1 MSWVNDIER
10 YNPYNEQ
17 EKKDKEMMLYYINT
31 FENVLTR
38 ENEIAHMTSSAF
50 VLNKERDKV
59 LMIYHN
65 IYDSWGWTGGHSD
78 GEKDLLAVAIR
89 EAREETGIKI
99 ANPITTEIFSLDV
112 LPVVGHV
119 KNGNYVSAHLHL
131 SVTYLLEADEEEELI
146 IKEDENSGVKWIP
159 IDEVV
164 DASNEPHMK
173 KVYSKIISKIKL
185 L

>member
-17 EKKDKEMMLYYINT
+17 EKKDKEMMLYYINA

-99 ANPITTEIFSLDV
+99 ASPITTEIFSLDV
-112 LPVVGHV
+112 LPVAGHV

>member
-17 EKKDKEMMLYYINT
+17 EKKDKEMILYYINA

-89 EAREETGIKI
+89 EAREETGIRI
-99 ANPITTEIFSLDV
+99 ANPITTEIFSLDI

-131 SVTYLLEADEEEELI
+131 SVTFLLEADEEEELV

-159 IDEVV
+159 LDEVV
-164 DASNEPHMK
+164 DVSNEPHMK

>member
-50 VLNKERDKV
+50 ILNKERDKV

-78 GEKDLLAVAIR
+78 GDKDLLAVAIR

-99 ANPITTEIFSLDV
+99 ANPITTEMFSLDI

-131 SVTYLLEADEEEELI
+131 SVTYLLEADEEEVLI
-146 IKEDENSGVKWIP
+146 IKEDENSGVKWIHL
-159 IDEVV
+159 DRVV

>member
-99 ANPITTEIFSLDV
+99 ATPITTEIFSLDV

-146 IKEDENSGVKWIP
+146 VKEDENSGVKWIP